1 MTKAV
6 RVNIIILT
14 HQLWSKLDP
23 GLLALE
29 VIDLHS
35 SIMRDLEVDHL
46 GGVKHLL
53 LMNILALPLL
63 GLLAG
68 VNIVTPVCS
77 SVTLSVN
84 QSPEESTI

>member
-1 MTKAV
+1 M

-23 GLLALE
+23 GLFALE

-63 GLLAG
+63 SLLAR
-68 VNIVTPVCS
+68 VDIVSSVCS
-77 SVTLSVN
+77 SVTLSIN
-84 QSPEESTI
+84 QSPE

>member
-1 MTKAV
+1 MTEVV
-6 RVNIIILT
+6 RVNLYT

-23 GLLALE
+23 GLLALK

-68 VNIVTPVCS
+68 VDIVSPVCS
-77 SVTLSVN
+77 GITLSID
-84 QSPEESTI
+84 QSPEENTI

>member
-1 MTKAV
+1 MTEVV
-6 RVNIIILT
+6 RVILYT

-35 SIMRDLEVDHL
+35 SIVRDLEVDHL

-68 VNIVTPVCS
+68 VDIVPPVCG

-84 QSPEESTI
+84 QSPEENII